1 MTSMFRSF
9 YSFSSD
15 MTRHEPQ
22 GLFLRIRSP
31 AFSGPIQFWAAGRSC
46 CDEAFNC
53 GDARRGVKGGLVFLE
68 ERDRNSN
75 EEIQG

>member
-1 MTSMFRSF
+1 MFRSF

-15 MTRHEPQ
+15 MTQHEPRRLLL
-22 GLFLRIRSP
+22 GIRSP
-31 AFSGPIQFWAAGRSC
+31 ACFSGPIQFWAAGRSC

-68 ERDRNSN
+68 ERDRNSS